1 MIDVAL
7 AIIVNRLNQQLAS
20 PETAPEDAV
29 VLMDFADSSGPAPD
43 AQDKIV
49 VLVSNITEDTV
60 TRGLPRPVSDANLR
74 KRDPVNL
81 IIQIVV
87 AANFEPSRYSRGLQ
101 ALSRAVEFFQANPVF
116 DRNNSP
122 DMAGK
127 GIERLSI
134 DMESLSVDAVSQLW
148 GVLGGRYMPSVVYR
162 IRTVAIDSGAVIDD
176 QSAIRGIASDSRIKG
191 S

>member
-20 PETAPEDAV
+20 PETAPEDAA

-49 VLVSNITEDTV
+49 VLASNITEDTV

-87 AANFEPSRYSRGLQ
+87 AANFAPSRYSRGLQ

-148 GVLGGRYMPSVVYR
+148 GVLGGRYLPSVVYR

>member
-20 PETAPEDAV
+20 PETAPEDGV

-49 VLVSNITEDTV
+49 VLVSSITEDTV

-87 AANFEPSRYSRGLQ
+87 AANFAPSRYSRGLQ

-116 DRNNSP
+116 DRDNSP
-122 DMAGK
+122 DMNGK

-148 GVLGGRYMPSVVYR
+148 GVLGGSYLPSVVYR

-176 QSAIRGIASDSRIKG
+176 QSIIRGAATDSRIKG